1 VTDAAA
7 VQAALTQAHLQEWA
21 RVLAATARVAGDLD
35 LAEECVQEA
44 YASALRSW
52 ATSGIPDNPAAWLTT
67 TARRRAVDV
76 IRRDSALRA
85 RLPLLVEPAG
95 EPAPRGALR

>member
-1 VTDAAA
+1 MTGAAA
-7 VQAALTQAHLQEWA
+7 VQAALADAHRQEWA
-21 RVLAATARVAGDLD
+21 RVLAATARVARDLD

-52 ATSGIPDNPAAWLTT
+52 AMSGIPDNPAAWLTT
-67 TARRRAVDV
+67 AARRRAIDA

-85 RLPLLVEPAG
+85 GSRC
-95 EPAPRGALR
+95 